1 MNHKRIALVGYTPDY
16 FQSFGQ
22 TLEEAGF
29 EVYWINSLR
38 SDAQYLLDR
47 GISPKYILCTEG
59 FKPSNCDLAE
69 CRRRLVKL
77 ETDDGPHIHDII
89 LMDRFLRN
97 KSQYFAI
104 KYLGYLEQVVRAYL
118 TINHITMVSSGRDTA
133 LQLLTMLL
141 CRHLG
146 IPWIVPTRARIPQE
160 MYGFCQRHDTEG
172 LIRLREV
179 TPEDR
184 VWAKDFLG
192 SFEAKALKPALKKS
206 VRGLGDVI
214 RLLPVHARAFAYE
227 LKKAIANRGNDYAR
241 YTIPSLIRM
250 YLRRRMNLLGYT
262 LFPPYAAPGNTPF
275 CLYALHTQP
284 ESSIDVV
291 GSYFSDQLALITF
304 ITRSL
309 PITHELYVKV
319 HPSDVDGKA
328 IYFYRRIVQIPG
340 VRLIGH
346 DVDSRDLLQR
356 TSLVFALSGTI
367 AYEAGL
373 MGKPVVVFARNYFNT
388 LPTLHFCDA
397 PPRLPSLIC
406 GLLDAAQPQN
416 WREKVL
422 DFLSELR
429 ASCFDGELNRTYG
442 TSTSPLSPQ
451 DLSTLQQAY
460 NSLHHLW
467 AEGRGS

>member
-1 MNHKRIALVGYTPDY
+1 MNHKRIALVRYTPDY
-16 FQSFGQ
+16 FLGFGQ
-22 TLEEAGF
+22 TLEQAGF

-47 GISPKYILCTEG
+47 DVSPEHVLDTAG
-59 FKPSNCDLAE
+59 FNPSAYDLAE
-69 CRRRLVKL
+69 CRGRLAKL
-77 ETDDGPHIHDII
+77 ETGDGLRIHDII
-89 LMDRFLRN
+89 LMDRLLRN
-97 KSQYFAI
+97 KSQDFAI
-104 KYLGYLEQVVRAYL
+104 KYLGHLEQVVSTYL
-118 TINHITMVSSGRDTA
+118 TVNRITMVSSGRDTA
-133 LQLLTMLL
+133 LQLLTMLV

-146 IPWIVPTRARIPQE
+146 IPWVVPTRTRVPQE

-179 TPEDR
+179 TSEDR
-184 VWAKDFLG
+184 AWAEDFLG
-192 SFEAKALKPALKKS
+192 SFETKALKPALKKS
-206 VRGLGDVI
+206 VRGLGDVM
-214 RLLPVHARAFAYE
+214 RLLPVHARVFAYE
-227 LKKAIANRGNDYAR
+227 LKKSLTDRGNDYAR
-241 YTIPSLIRM
+241 YTLPSLIRM
-250 YLRRRMNLLGYT
+250 YLRRRINLLGYT
-262 LFPPYAAPGNTPF
+262 LSPPYAAPGNTPF

-291 GSYFSDQLALITF
+291 GSYFSDQIALITF
-304 ITRSL
+304 IARSL

-328 IYFYRRIVQIPG
+328 TSFYRRIVQIPG

-346 DVDSRDLLQR
+346 GVDSRDLLQR

-397 PPRLPSLIC
+397 PPRLPGLIAD
-406 GLLDAAQPQN
+406 LLDAAPPSD
-416 WREKVL
+416 WRESVVN
-422 DFLSELR
+422 FLSELR
-429 ASCFDGELNRTYG
+429 ASCFDGEVNRTYG
-442 TSTSPLSPQ
+442 TSISSLSRY

-460 NSLHHLW
+460 NSLHHLL
-467 AEGRGS
+467 ADDRAP